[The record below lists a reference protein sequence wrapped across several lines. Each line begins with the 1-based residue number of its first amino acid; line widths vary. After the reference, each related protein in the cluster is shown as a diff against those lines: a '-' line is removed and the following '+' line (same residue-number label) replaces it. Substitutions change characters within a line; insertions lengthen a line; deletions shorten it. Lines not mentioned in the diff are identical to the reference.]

1 MRAFIIRSILT
12 AGLLFL
18 TVYSFYTGYW
28 GWGIV
33 LILITALVGA
43 TFIYN
48 ENLAFSLNHMRSGN
62 QEKAKN
68 SINKITHPQLLPKR
82 QQAYVI
88 YLQAMFNSQD
98 IGFAKTEVLLRKAI
112 ALGLRRGH
120 DQAMSR
126 LHLAGICAQT
136 GRQREAVTL
145 LAEAKKLDT
154 SGMMKD
160 QIKMMQAQLQSA
172 PSKNQMRMAQMMGG
186 RKKTPRAR

>member
-33 LILITALVGA
+33 LILVTALAGA

-48 ENLAFSLNHMRSGN
+48 ENLIFSLNHMRSGN
-62 QEKAKN
+62 QDKARN
-68 SINKITHPQLLPKR
+68 YINKITHPQLLPKR
-82 QQAYVI
+82 QHAYVI

-98 IGFAKTEVLLRKAI
+98 IGFTKTELLLRKAI

-126 LHLAGICAQT
+126 LHLAGVCAQT

-145 LAEAKKLDT
+145 LAEAKKLDNT
-154 SGMMKD
+154 GMMKD
-160 QIKMMQAQLQSA
+160 QIKMMQAQLQAA